1 MKTDECEEPMGM
13 KQEVF
18 EYEFSPNSIQPYL
31 LEKEL
36 SEHPMTSSNF
46 QEQIDLGFSRDPAK
60 SLPTSM
66 ANKNEE
72 ITWGKL
78 KLLNKDNAKE
88 GKVCPWCEKV
98 ISTTMRWWIHRKFY
112 HHYGMFQCPT
122 CQFQCHFAK
131 ELLDHMKAEAHSGNI
146 FCQNCKQHFPG
157 DEIESHFIMCT
168 TGCITCNKTFA
179 NATSLR
185 HHIKYAHKGKYDVE
199 RVCCERCGKKFKNS
213 ETLKDHVI
221 RIHERRVLSVNRP
234 RPCPICG
241 VIFENYSAMNRHR
254 VTVHLREEYEK
265 QCQKCGLKFRDAGGL
280 NVHMLSHEE
289 PQFKCS
295 FCGKMFKRWYTL
307 EAHERAH
314 KGEKPFLCT
323 ICSASF
329 TNQNNLSQHMKG
341 VHKIVGPKGG
351 KVGWVHGKKQKKND
365 MQQL

>member
-1 MKTDECEEPMGM
+1 M
-13 KQEVF
+13 
-18 EYEFSPNSIQPYL
+18 N
-31 LEKEL
+31 
-36 SEHPMTSSNF
+36 
-46 QEQIDLGFSRDPAK
+46 R
-60 SLPTSM
+60 
-66 ANKNEE
+66 
-72 ITWGKL
+72 
-78 KLLNKDNAKE
+78 
-88 GKVCPWCEKV
+88 WC
-98 ISTTMRWWIHRKFY
+98 IHRKFF
-112 HHYGMFQCPT
+112 HHYGIFQCPT
-122 CQFQCHFAK
+122 CQFQCHFVK
-131 ELLDHMKAEAHSGNI
+131 ELLEHMKAEAHSGKI
-146 FCQNCKQHFPG
+146 FCQNCKQHLPP
-157 DEIESHFIMCT
+157 DEIEHHYIMCT
-168 TGCITCNKTFA
+168 AGCVTCNKTFA

-241 VIFENYSAMNRHR
+241 VIFENYSAMNCHR

-295 FCGKMFKRWYTL
+295 ICGKMLRKRNNL

-314 KGEKPFLCT
+314 RGEKPFPCT

-329 TNQNNLSQHMKG
+329 TNQSNLSQHMKG

-365 MQQL
+365 MQ